1 VFPHIDGIIVIRHH
15 HQLLNSTRCEPLVE
29 GLRDVF
35 EYHHRA
41 FPPKAFIPA
50 QGGRLVPDAVLRAL
64 DATPLSEC
72 VGAEYQPT
80 DLVIWVGHR

>member
-1 VFPHIDGIIVIRHH
+1 
-15 HQLLNSTRCEPLVE
+15 
-29 GLRDVF
+29 VF